1 MPSCQFARFCV
12 FMEFLS
18 KYKIYIYCV
27 FFSHHSGIDP
37 LIWQQAILDNPNPDK
52 YLPVPMVGFTELY
65 KRLKQQE
72 SQTKLHQTKLN
83 VRIDSIVS

>member
-1 MPSCQFARFCV
+1 MRICQFTRFFV
-12 FMEFLS
+12 FIEFLC
-18 KYKIYIYCV
+18 KYKIYNDV
-27 FFSHHSGIDP
+27 LFLFHSGIDP